1 MSAISLRGF
10 SCVAKIHKVPFFR
23 CFAPRLA
30 STNVEVQETEVVT
43 TTVENVMSEEEV
55 ARICNKS
62 RLNKGH
68 RNLVNG
74 RMPYDSPVHR
84 FHNTVKYKR
93 KMYGRYGDSSNV
105 DPSLAWP
112 TPEDLEERREYERVA
127 HPLTIQEMQ
136 QNAWNRLE
144 SEREELQLRQEKIDN
159 NMKKL
164 NGWIKE
170 VQEKASKKLLEAQKA
185 KEKREKLIEEVKKHF
200 GYKIDPKD
208 ERFKEMLAKREKE
221 EKKKVKEEKKR
232 IRDEKYLNY
241 VKENEKQ

>member
-221 EKKKVKEEKKR
+221 EKKKIKEEKKR